1 MCNSGWKD
9 VTLNEVL
16 DVDIEQGIEVK
27 IVYDRRINPNEKLN
41 LKFSNTASDSHD
53 LTVSLRDG
61 RCAFEGC
68 PIGTLNMNTVQ
79 IGIAFIL
86 KIYRNDDK
94 LMVDLNGSKN
104 VEINMNT
111 QGYSTCATFWGED
124 ENYRFRFIFVSA
136 NLEAQFRIEAAD
148 EEDKNEG

>member
-1 MCNSGWKD
+1 METFSGWRD
-9 VTLNEVL
+9 VTLNKAL
-16 DVDIEQGIEVK
+16 DVDIEDGLEIK
-27 IVYDRRINPNEKLN
+27 IVNDRETDPIV
-41 LKFSNTASDSHD
+41 T
-53 LTVSLRDG
+53 LTVSNTNTHDLIFNLGLGDG
-61 RCAFEGC
+61 RCVFREC